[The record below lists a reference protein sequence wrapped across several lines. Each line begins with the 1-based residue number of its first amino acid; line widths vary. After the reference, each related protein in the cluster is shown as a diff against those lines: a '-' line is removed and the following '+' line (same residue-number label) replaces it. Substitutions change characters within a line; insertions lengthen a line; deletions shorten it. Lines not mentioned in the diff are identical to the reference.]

1 MRRTEETSLSVQE
14 PRELIID
21 RMIKAD
27 EEGFRPAVRDL
38 IVGLLLPG
46 VQGAKTA
53 AAVAAAQDRYTQ
65 SGLRGAA
72 SVTLSQT
79 IRAK

>member
-1 MRRTEETSLSVQE
+1 MRRTEETSLSVWG

-46 VQGAKTA
+46 VQGARR
-53 AAVAAAQDRYTQ
+53 QRQ
-65 SGLRGAA
+65 WRQLRID
-72 SVTLSQT
+72 TLNLG
-79 IRAK
+79 